1 MALQVTP
8 SGSSTSI
15 FIYPVIHDLLC
26 STWGNIFNFSIVSN
40 HLFSEFQCVTIC
52 FGNITGIKIGKIK
65 IKIFQFCKLIP
76 IFICTKMVG
85 MLTGS
90 VICTISEEYWFEF
103 CSAKFVLVEKK
114 QINFNIGLHEINIFF
129 VYKITSNSIKF

>member
-65 IKIFQFCKLIP
+65 NKIISILQTKSDIHMYKNCWNVNWKCYMHNITRILIWILQCKIRISRKEADKFQYRFAWNKYFFCLQNYLK
-76 IFICTKMVG
+76 
-85 MLTGS
+85 
-90 VICTISEEYWFEF
+90 
-103 CSAKFVLVEKK
+103 
-114 QINFNIGLHEINIFF
+114 
-129 VYKITSNSIKF
+129 